1 MKASRG
7 TRKKEG
13 EKKGGEEK
21 KVGIKSYFYI
31 IYSRIDKLR
40 VVFIIL

>member
-13 EKKGGEEK
+13 EKKRGEEK

-31 IYSRIDKLR
+31 IYRRIDKLR
-40 VVFIIL
+40 AVVFIL